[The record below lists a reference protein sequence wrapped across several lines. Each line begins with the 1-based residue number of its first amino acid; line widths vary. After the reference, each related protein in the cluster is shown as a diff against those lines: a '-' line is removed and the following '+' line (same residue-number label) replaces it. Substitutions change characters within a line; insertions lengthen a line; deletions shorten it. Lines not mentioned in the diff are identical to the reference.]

1 MNPKIDIYLV
11 SYKVS
16 SEKNVFDMYPIPN
29 LMVDLSQLQKQG
41 QPIKA
46 NGKRLVFVGLLKMNT
61 KPGKWMSDCW
71 WYIFSSPDNP
81 WSRNVRNYNGN
92 MEILVI
98 FWKRVSAYLSRYRY
112 TYYALFFSFYLCL
125 HHTNSKVKKR
135 YIPIS

>member
-61 KPGKWMSDCW
+61 KPGK
-71 WYIFSSPDNP
+71 
-81 WSRNVRNYNGN
+81 
-92 MEILVI
+92 
-98 FWKRVSAYLSRYRY
+98 
-112 TYYALFFSFYLCL
+112 
-125 HHTNSKVKKR
+125 
-135 YIPIS
+135 